1 MKMKKI
7 IFQSSIAWVLAAL
20 FVLTGCSDRL
30 DIFPENT
37 ERTITTDYSKSEDMI
52 LPLIG
57 VYERFYTDRWTI
69 FPLVSV
75 LGDDVNAGGLGDQIP
90 FSDTDRFAYDKDYW
104 MYDATW
110 RDAYE
115 TSTRALSAIYQL
127 ELYREAALDP
137 ADQARADQY
146 ISEARVMHAWTQLN
160 IARLWGA
167 LVIPTTRFPSDLEFE
182 PLLNREETLMHIIGL
197 CDESLDH
204 LPATHPAQRTDVTG
218 GITKFSALAIKA
230 LAYQE
235 LENYQEVA
243 DATAEIINSGMFSL
257 EPVFDDLFRKQGKL
271 STENVLEWQYSDFGT
286 ETGVSKSYL
295 YAFFGPQSWTPV
307 VETAEVGWGF
317 WEPSLKYIKF
327 MLDRGEQIRLQTSV
341 LFTDRGIAEIK
352 KDPNYATLPAW
363 ISNTTTYGDIINDYE
378 RALFAS
384 GKHYLPSTQL
394 TPGRTNYGSGKN
406 FILVRYSEILLMY
419 AEAVTHG
426 ASGTALTPL
435 DAVNTV
441 RQRAGL
447 ADLSALTI
455 DDIIDEKFAEFAMEW
470 GTRYRDMVRLKKY
483 DELSYEG
490 RVFTEDKIYLPYPQA
505 RVDALDQLAG
515 N

>member
-1 MKMKKI
+1 
-7 IFQSSIAWVLAAL
+7 
-20 FVLTGCSDRL
+20 
-30 DIFPENT
+30 
-37 ERTITTDYSKSEDMI
+37 MI

-90 FSDTDRFAYDKDYW
+90 FSDTDKFAYDKDYW

-115 TSTRALSAIYQL
+115 TSTRALSALYQL
-127 ELYREAALDP
+127 ELYREAAQDP
-137 ADQARADQY
+137 ADQAKADQY
-146 ISEARVMHAWTQLN
+146 IAEAKVMHAWTQLN
-160 IARLWGA
+160 LARLWGA

-182 PLLNREETLMHIIGL
+182 PLLSREETLLHIIGL
-197 CDESLDH
+197 CDESLEY
-204 LPATHPAQRTDVTG
+204 LPAVHPAQRQDITG
-218 GITKFSALAIKA
+218 GITKFAALAIKA
-230 LAYQE
+230 MAYQE
-235 LENYQEVA
+235 LEDYQEVA
-243 DATAEIINSGMFSL
+243 DATAEIINSGSFSL

-286 ETGVSKSYL
+286 ETGVNKSYL
-295 YAFFGPQSWTPV
+295 YAFFGPQNWTPA
-307 VETAEVGWGF
+307 VEGASNGWGF

-341 LFTDRGIAEIK
+341 IFTNRGIAELQS
-352 KDPNYATLPAW
+352 DPDYATLPDW
-363 ISNTTTYGDIINDYE
+363 ISNTTSYGDVFNDYE

-419 AEAVTHG
+419 AEAVTRG
-426 ASGTALTPL
+426 ASGSALTPV
-435 DAVNTV
+435 DAVNSV
-441 RQRAGL
+441 RERAGL
-447 ADLSALTI
+447 PTLSEVTI
-455 DDIIDEKFAEFAMEW
+455 DDIMDEKFAEFGMEW
-470 GTRYRDMVRLKKY
+470 GTRYRDMVRLKRY

-505 RVDALDQLAG
+505 RVDALPQLSG
-515 N
+515 NK